1 MTVSSESY
9 LSCTKE
15 ECTTPIAMPAHMK
28 AQECQPKY
36 RLVNSTVRRSQL
48 SHLRCGQARK
58 DCEDGAVVGATPE
71 MAHREQET
79 TRLAFAM
86 AVGAEAAASLG
97 VNERRKWPIDIGS
110 WIGSRRRTPLRDD
123 PMHSAELGS
132 LTQRRSVFLN
142 HDLLVKV
149 EFRMFPVIKT

>member
-1 MTVSSESY
+1 M
-9 LSCTKE
+9 
-15 ECTTPIAMPAHMK
+15 
-28 AQECQPKY
+28 
-36 RLVNSTVRRSQL
+36 
-48 SHLRCGQARK
+48 
-58 DCEDGAVVGATPE
+58 GATPE

-110 WIGSRRRTPLRDD
+110 WIGSRRCTPLRDD

-149 EFRMFPVIKT
+149 EFRMFLVNQNIHRHAPLYPLRLHIYSHYSQDTPRAPGCDLTAL

>member
-1 MTVSSESY
+1 M
-9 LSCTKE
+9 
-15 ECTTPIAMPAHMK
+15 
-28 AQECQPKY
+28 
-36 RLVNSTVRRSQL
+36 RRSQL

-71 MAHREQET
+71 MAHCKQET

-123 PMHSAELGS
+123 PMHCAELGS
-132 LTQRRSVFLN
+132 FGQRRSVFLTD
-142 HDLLVKV
+142 DLLVKNMI
-149 EFRMFPVIKT
+149 FACFP

>member
-1 MTVSSESY
+1 M
-9 LSCTKE
+9 
-15 ECTTPIAMPAHMK
+15 
-28 AQECQPKY
+28 
-36 RLVNSTVRRSQL
+36 
-48 SHLRCGQARK
+48 
-58 DCEDGAVVGATPE
+58 GATPE

-132 LTQRRSVFLN
+132 FGQRRSVFLTD
-142 HDLLVKV
+142 DLLVKV